1 MHEELNNRG
10 LDATE
15 KFLNRRALIFI
26 EEAIAHYVGRYGV
39 KKTQDYLRYQL
50 EYLDEFRTEEDL

>member
-1 MHEELNNRG
+1 MHEELDKKG

-15 KFLNRRALIFI
+15 KFLDRRALIFI

-39 KKTQDYLRYQL
+39 KKAQEYLRYQIEFL
-50 EYLDEFRTEEDL
+50 EEFVTGEDR

>member
-1 MHEELNNRG
+1 MHEELNNMG

-39 KKTQDYLRYQL
+39 KKTQEYLRYQL